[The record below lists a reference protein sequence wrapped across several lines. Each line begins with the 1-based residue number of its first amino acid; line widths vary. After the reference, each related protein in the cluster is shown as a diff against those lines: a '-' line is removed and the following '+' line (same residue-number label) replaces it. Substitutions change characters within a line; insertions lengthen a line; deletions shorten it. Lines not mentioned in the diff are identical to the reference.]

1 MLYLSPNFFELFA
14 KTEVLGA
21 GQVLRARGQPL
32 DLCAVLDSGRVALA
46 CVKTIRRKNAPP
58 VLFGGRP
65 RVVGCSVCTGT
76 NARADGH
83 RQYSRVWIKRVSLQD
98 FQDSLSALP
107 ASAQALVRD
116 MAQGY
121 CQQAQYDLP
130 SAV

>member
-1 MLYLSPNFFELFA
+1 MIDMAQIAVNSKGHSRELCCTYPPNFELFA

-32 DLCAVLDSGRVALA
+32 DSVLYLDSGRVAFGV
-46 CVKTIRRKNAPP
+46 CEDDQKKKMRRT

-83 RQYSRVWIKRVSLQD
+83 RQ
-98 FQDSLSALP
+98 
-107 ASAQALVRD
+107 
-116 MAQGY
+116 
-121 CQQAQYDLP
+121 
-130 SAV
+130 